1 MSYKGLPAGNRAE
14 YLRFAVNRPV
24 GGGVNGGDAG
34 PVKPVQKPASCSQN
48 PETRKKGQPCK
59 VEPTKKQQVGAVAT
73 KGRSSL
79 RVSAETGYNFT
90 VLPNINRDL
99 AAPNLNQPVK
109 ELQMNKLIVALIAG
123 TFAAVASAQTATPA
137 PAPAAAPAAP
147 AKSEMKKEEPKKD
160 AMAAPAGDT
169 KKADKEAAAAK
180 KKADKEA
187 KAAKK
192 KADKEAKAAANEK
205 KVAAEKA
212 AGDTKAP
219 GMTQAQKDK
228 MGQAD
233 LKAQEKTTGGSK

>member
-1 MSYKGLPAGNRAE
+1 
-14 YLRFAVNRPV
+14 V

-34 PVKPVQKPASCSQN
+34 PVKPVQKPASCTQN
-48 PETRKKGQPCK
+48 PETRRKGQPCK
-59 VEPTKKQQVGAVAT
+59 VEPTKKQQVAAVAT
-73 KGRSSL
+73 NGRSSL

-123 TFAAVASAQTATPA
+123 TFAAVASAQTPA

-160 AMAAPAGDT
+160 AMAPAGEMKKDDAKT
-169 KKADKEAAAAK
+169 AADKKKADKEAAAAK

-192 KADKEAKAAANEK
+192 KADKEAKAASTK
-205 KVAAEKA
+205 KVSAEKA
-212 AGDTKAP
+212 AGDTSTP

-233 LKAQEKTTGGSK
+233 LKSQEKNPNK

>member
-1 MSYKGLPAGNRAE
+1 M
-14 YLRFAVNRPV
+14 
-24 GGGVNGGDAG
+24 
-34 PVKPVQKPASCSQN
+34 C
-48 PETRKKGQPCK
+48 
-59 VEPTKKQQVGAVAT
+59 
-73 KGRSSL
+73 RSG
-79 RVSAETGYNFT
+79 ETGYNFT

-99 AAPNLNQPVK
+99 AAPKPNQPVK

-123 TFAAVASAQTATPA
+123 TFAAVASAQTPA
-137 PAPAAAPAAP
+137 PAQPAAPAAAPAAP
-147 AKSEMKKEEPKKD
+147 AKQELKKDEMKKDD
-160 AMAAPAGDT
+160 AKSAADK

-192 KADKEAKAAANEK
+192 KADKEAAAQK
-205 KVAAEKA
+205 KDAAEKA
-212 AGDTKAP
+212 AGDTRAP